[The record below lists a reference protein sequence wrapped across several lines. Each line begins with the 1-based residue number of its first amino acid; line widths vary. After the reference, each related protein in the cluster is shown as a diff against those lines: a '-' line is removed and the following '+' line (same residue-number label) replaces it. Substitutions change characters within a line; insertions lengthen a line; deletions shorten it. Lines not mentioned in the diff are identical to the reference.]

1 MALSRLPWPQAR
13 AFRSHSHSRPRR
25 CSHSRLSAPSASL
38 QTWNLATPALSICTR
53 APRDRPRDF
62 RRPPRTSRTVRTSPL
77 PSSVSA
83 PLQPDSRTFACV
95 PNPSSL
101 STYIQTKKNGMGM
114 ARFARER
121 AVFVV
126 IVCMWA
132 LHHIGSCPTIGS
144 ERGRI
149 GPGNNHLSG
158 GWRPPRLLWPEKSAS
173 SLPDACL
180 SARMA
185 LSLRN

>member
-1 MALSRLPWPQAR
+1 M
-13 AFRSHSHSRPRR
+13 
-25 CSHSRLSAPSASL
+25 
-38 QTWNLATPALSICTR
+38 CTR
-53 APRDRPRDF
+53 APARARPGTAPRVTRFSLF
-62 RRPPRTSRTVRTSPL
+62 RIFGARPEPAAPFGRARSPRPFPHRYSPIRVL
-77 PSSVSA
+77 SPA
-83 PLQPDSRTFACV
+83 CQTRPHYLHTFKQKAWHGHGAIC
-95 PNPSSL
+95 PGTRRIRS
-101 STYIQTKKNGMGM
+101 IQI
-114 ARFARER
+114 
-121 AVFVV
+121 